1 MLWSYKMNP
10 CLVFRYVGHN
20 VGYIIETALQT
31 KNPDIFPA
39 YSKRLEYAGN
49 MSQLAN
55 STLEVG

>member
-1 MLWSYKMNP
+1 MNP
-10 CLVFRYVGHN
+10 CLAFRYVGHN

-55 STLEVG
+55 STLEFG